1 MDCYSLHTAVSCE
14 NILFWTQ
21 KSGFCPL
28 SPETRR
34 WPTDSCWQKGT
45 DSFCTGDPSAS
56 EKAQWEGSPLG
67 TQLHDG
73 HHAGSE
79 QLQMDRPQDGSP
91 DSPITAGSE
100 ASVWGRVE
108 TQRERQS
115 PSSKAGCKA
124 FENASRK
131 QNSCFSLFEGLQGDD
146 TADGYFC
153 SQKTSR
159 IRVGPVFRQ
168 MCSLKALLSL
178 HNSEACSR
186 SICSLNIP
194 KA

>member
-1 MDCYSLHTAVSCE
+1 MKTFFFGHKNLAFAPFPPRLDGGLPTHADKRGQIPFAQVT
-14 NILFWTQ
+14 
-21 KSGFCPL
+21 PL
-28 SPETRR
+28 L
-34 WPTDSCWQKGT
+34 Q
-45 DSFCTGDPSAS
+45 
-56 EKAQWEGSPLG
+56 EGSLLG

-79 QLQMDRPQDGSP
+79 QLQMDRLQDGSP
-91 DSPITAGSE
+91 DAPITAGSE

-115 PSSKAGCKA
+115 PTSKAGCKA
-124 FENASRK
+124 FENASQK
-131 QNSCFSLFEGLQGDD
+131 QNSCFSLFEGLQGDN

-153 SQKTSR
+153 SHKTSR
-159 IRVGPVFRQ
+159 IRVRTVFRQ

-178 HNSEACSR
+178 HNSEACSH

-194 KA
+194 KP